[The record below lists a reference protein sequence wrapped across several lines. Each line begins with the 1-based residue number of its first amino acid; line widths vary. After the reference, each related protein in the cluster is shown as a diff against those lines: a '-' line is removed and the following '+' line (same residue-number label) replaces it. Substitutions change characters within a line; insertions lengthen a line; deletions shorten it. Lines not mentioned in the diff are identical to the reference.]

1 MSYAQ
6 NAGRYVFPEIVQC
19 FLLRQKVLISA
30 CTAGVL
36 RSTVLKKFWKR
47 LRRRRR
53 QEAIAGA
60 EFHAAATPSTLVAA
74 AINAPGPKELSS
86 LAVEGCRPPPWYSSA
101 REGAEAIVEMLLAHG
116 SDQGDGVRRIH

>member
-36 RSTVLKKFWKR
+36 RSTVLIFFW
-47 LRRRRR
+47 
-53 QEAIAGA
+53 E
-60 EFHAAATPSTLVAA
+60 EVAA
-74 AINAPGPKELSS
+74 AAAARSDCGSSVSRSSNTFYARCCCYQRTWPERAVVTSSGMRTGDVKDADPGIALHEKGPKQL
-86 LAVEGCRPPPWYSSA
+86 
-101 REGAEAIVEMLLAHG
+101 
-116 SDQGDGVRRIH
+116 